1 MKKFLI
7 GSLIF
12 TICAV
17 SVVSGITYNKYN
29 NIKKFLNNDKDV
41 KYIEDYKESEVKYNV
56 IDNKVIITVP
66 NSSLDSRASEDVLK
80 LEEELIKSKYT
91 SSKKEEHKNNFRSD
105 MMKRLDKAKKNI
117 ESNLKEE
124 MGLDIDVVVNLK

>member
-17 SVVSGITYNKYN
+17 SVVSGIVYNKYN
-29 NIKKFLNNDKDV
+29 NVKKILNNDKNV
-41 KYIEDYKESEVKYNV
+41 IYIKDYKDSEVKYNV
-56 IDNKVIITVP
+56 IDNKVTITVP
-66 NSSLDSRASEDVLK
+66 NSSLDSRANEDVK
-80 LEEELIKSKYT
+80 LEEELLKSKFT
-91 SSKKEEHKNNFRSD
+91 SSEKEEHKNNFRSG
-105 MMKRLDKAKKNI
+105 MMKGLDKAEKNI

>member
-7 GSLIF
+7 RSLIF

-41 KYIEDYKESEVKYNV
+41 KYIEDYKDSEVTYNV
-56 IDNKVIITVP
+56 VENKITITVP
-66 NSSLDSRASEDVLK
+66 NSSLDSRANENVK
-80 LEEELIKSKYT
+80 LEEESLKSKFT
-91 SSKKEEHKNNFRSD
+91 SSEKRSI
-105 MMKRLDKAKKNI
+105 RIIL
-117 ESNLKEE
+117 E
-124 MGLDIDVVVNLK
+124 VV